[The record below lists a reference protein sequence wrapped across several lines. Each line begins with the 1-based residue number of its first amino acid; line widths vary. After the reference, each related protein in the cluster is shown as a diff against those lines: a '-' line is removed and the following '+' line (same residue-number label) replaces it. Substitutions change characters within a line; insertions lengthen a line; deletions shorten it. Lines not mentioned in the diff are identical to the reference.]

1 MFRKDLIPVLLDN
14 PMTLAKIAR
23 LMDEPPKDVEDHLE
37 HLLKSLKHTEYV
49 ADIYPAECRRCDFVF
64 GTDKLH
70 KPSKCP
76 KCKAT
81 WLTEPEIGIKRKK
94 TAEED

>member
-1 MFRKDLIPVLLDN
+1 MFRKDLIPMLLDN
-14 PMTLAKIAR
+14 PMTIGKIAH
-23 LMDEPPKDVEDHLE
+23 LVDEPPKDVEE
-37 HLLKSLKHTEYV
+37 HLKHLLQSLKHTEYV

-81 WLTEPEIGIKRKK
+81 WLTEPEIGFKRKGAQPK
-94 TAEED
+94 S